1 MVRTTEHLR
10 TAVRSRRV
18 GGALFC
24 FMLAAALLVSAGCSK
39 SPEAEQPTEEEKKGF
54 GMGGID
60 QPIAILAEAINNKP
74 APWDLGT
81 PESAVR
87 SYLDWVSYGYRIA
100 ESDVASL
107 TQSPYQLVRTDAYV
121 QANLQQERLL
131 DQTLTSITFGEASI
145 DGDKAVLP
153 AQEEWSY
160 RYVSIVEAGKTVD
173 GPHTAKYETTYT
185 LVKSEDGTGWVVDT
199 IDVKALGEVK

>member
-1 MVRTTEHLR
+1 MNQD
-10 TAVRSRRV
+10 RSTPARR
-18 GGALFC
+18 GTLGSALAC
-24 FMLAAALLVSAGCSK
+24 ILLILSVLVVAGCSK
-39 SPEAEQPTEEEKKGF
+39 SEPAQPTEEEKKGF

-60 QPIAILAEAINNKP
+60 QPIALLAETIDKKP

-87 SYLDWVSYGYRIA
+87 SYLDWVSYGYRVA

-121 QANLQQERLL
+121 QANLQEERLL
-131 DQTLTSITFGEASI
+131 DQTLVSITFGEATI
-145 DGDKAVLP
+145 DGDTAVLP
-153 AQEEWSY
+153 AKEEWSY

-173 GPHTAKYETTYT
+173 GPHTASYETTYT
-185 LVKSEDGTGWVVDT
+185 LVKNEQGTGWVVDS

>member
-1 MVRTTEHLR
+1 MR

-24 FMLAAALLVSAGCSK
+24 FVLGISLLSAAGCSS
-39 SPEAEQPTEEEKKGF
+39 SPEAEQPTAEEEKKGF

-60 QPIAILAEAINNKP
+60 QPIAILAEDINSKP

-87 SYLDWVSYGYRIA
+87 SYLDWVSYGYRVA

-107 TQSPYQLVRTDAYV
+107 TQSPHQLVRTDAYV
-121 QANLQQERLL
+121 QANLQEERLL
-131 DQTLTSITFGEASI
+131 DQTLTSITFGEASV
-145 DGDKAVLP
+145 DGDKATLP
-153 AQEEWSY
+153 AMEEWSY
-160 RYVSIVEAGKTVD
+160 RYVSIVEAGKTID

-185 LVKSEDGTGWVVDT
+185 LVKNEDGTGWVVDA